1 MALVLMEWC
10 EEVSMWASVCIT
22 PVFMMEVVV
31 VVGDVL
37 DWSMGL
43 TLDGGAERERK
54 RERMQD
60 EGRVG

>member
-1 MALVLMEWC
+1 
-10 EEVSMWASVCIT
+10 MWASVCIT